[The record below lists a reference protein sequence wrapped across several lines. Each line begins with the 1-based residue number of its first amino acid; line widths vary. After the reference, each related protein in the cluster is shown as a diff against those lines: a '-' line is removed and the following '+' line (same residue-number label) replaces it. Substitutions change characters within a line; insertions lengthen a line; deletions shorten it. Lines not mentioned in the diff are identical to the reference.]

1 MFSFSYQIAKLAG
14 IPIRVHITLLIFLPL
29 IVGNLAKAMGVG
41 SVVWGLAAAVGLFA
55 SVALH
60 ELGHSV
66 VAMKKGCRVR
76 DILLL
81 PIGGVAQLDA
91 LPTRPRDEFQIAVAG
106 PAVSLLLSVSF
117 WFAARMA
124 YAFHALHPAIVLSTL
139 AGINLMLV
147 LFNLLPSF
155 PMDGGRIFRAWIT
168 PRLGR
173 LGATRI
179 AAKIGRFM
187 AIVFGIFGVVN
198 LNLFLV
204 AIAVF
209 IHQAAGAEY
218 RQVHQQEAD
227 RHSRRHPLFVAEE
240 EERVLDEGEVTVSPP
255 PYYRKR
261 SSSFFVRPTHI
272 QHDLFDDLFERWR

>member
-29 IVGNLAKAMGVG
+29 IVGHLAKAMGVS
-41 SVVWGLAAAVGLFA
+41 SVTWGLAAAVGLFA

-60 ELGHSV
+60 ELGHAA
-66 VAMKKGCRVR
+66 VAVKKGCRVR

-106 PAVSLLLSVSF
+106 PAVSLLLAVSF
-117 WFAARMA
+117 WFAARTA
-124 YAFHALHPAIVLSTL
+124 HALDARHPAIVLSSL

-173 LGATRI
+173 LNATRI

-187 AIVFGIFGVVN
+187 SIVFGVFGVLN

-218 RQVHQQEAD
+218 RQVQQQETI
-227 RHSRRHPLFVAEE
+227 RHAQRHPFFVAE
-240 EERVLDEGEVTVSPP
+240 EERVLDEGDVIVSPP
-255 PYYRKR
+255 PYYKKR
-261 SSSFFVRPTHI
+261 SSFFVRPTRI

>member
-29 IVGNLAKAMGVG
+29 IVGHLAKAMGVQ
-41 SVVWGLAAAVGLFA
+41 SFTWGLVAAVGLFA

-60 ELGHSV
+60 ELGHSL
-66 VAMKKGCRVR
+66 VAIKKGCRVR

-106 PAVSLLLSVSF
+106 PAVSLLLAASF
-117 WFAARMA
+117 WFAARTA
-124 YAFHALHPAIVLSTL
+124 HALDARHPAIVLSSL

-173 LGATRI
+173 LNATRI

-187 AIVFGIFGVVN
+187 SIVFGVFGVLN

-218 RQVHQQEAD
+218 RQVQQQETI
-227 RHSRRHPLFVAEE
+227 RHAQRHPFFVAE
-240 EERVLDEGEVTVSPP
+240 EERVLDEGDVIVSPP
-255 PYYRKR
+255 PYYKKR
-261 SSSFFVRPTHI
+261 SSFFVRPTRI
-272 QHDLFDDLFERWR
+272 QHDLFDDLFEQWR

>member
-1 MFSFSYQIAKLAG
+1 MFSFSYQIAKPAG
-14 IPIRVHITLLIFLPL
+14 IPIRVHLTLLIFLPL
-29 IVGNLAKAMGVG
+29 IVGHLAKAMGVS
-41 SVVWGLAAAVGLFA
+41 SVTWGLAAAVGLFA

-60 ELGHSV
+60 ELGHAA
-66 VAMKKGCRVR
+66 VAVKKGCRVR

-106 PAVSLLLSVSF
+106 PAVSLLLAASF
-117 WFAARMA
+117 WFAARTA
-124 YAFHALHPAIVLSTL
+124 HALDARHPAIVLSTL

-173 LGATRI
+173 LNATRI

-187 AIVFGIFGVVN
+187 SIVFGVFGVLN

-218 RQVHQQEAD
+218 RQVQQQETI
-227 RHSRRHPLFVAEE
+227 RHAQRHPFFVAE
-240 EERVLDEGEVTVSPP
+240 EERVLDEGDVIVSPP
-255 PYYRKR
+255 PYYKKR
-261 SSSFFVRPTHI
+261 SSFFVRPTRI

>member
-1 MFSFSYQIAKLAG
+1 MFSFSYRIAKLAG
-14 IPIRVHITLLIFLPL
+14 IPIRVHITLLIFLPV
-29 IVGNLAKAMGVG
+29 IVGQLAKAMGVQ
-41 SVVWGLAAAVGLFA
+41 SFTWGLVAAVGLFA

-60 ELGHSV
+60 ELGHSL
-66 VAMKKGCRVR
+66 VAIKKGCRVR

-106 PAVSLLLSVSF
+106 PAVSLALAVAF

-124 YAFHALHPAIVLSTL
+124 LIFHAVHPAVVLATL

-168 PRLGR
+168 PKLGR
-173 LGATRI
+173 LNATRI

-187 AIVFGIFGVVN
+187 AFAFGLYGFFTWNIF
-198 LNLFLV
+198 LI
-204 AIAVF
+204 AIAFF

-218 RQVHQQEAD
+218 RQVQQQETM
-227 RHSRRHPLFVAEE
+227 RHAQRHPFFVAE
-240 EERVLDEGEVTVSPP
+240 EERVLDEGDVVVSPP
-255 PYYRKR
+255 PYYKKR
-261 SSSFFVRPTHI
+261 PSFFVRPVRI
-272 QHDLFDDLFERWR
+272 QHDLFDNLFEQWR

>member
-1 MFSFSYQIAKLAG
+1 MFSFSYQIAKVAD

-29 IVGNLAKAMGVG
+29 IVGHLAKAMGVG
-41 SVVWGLAAAVGLFA
+41 SIVWGLVAAVGLFA

-60 ELGHSV
+60 ELGHSI
-66 VAMKKGCRVR
+66 VALKKGCRVR

-91 LPTRPRDEFQIAVAG
+91 LPTGPRDEFQIAVAG

-124 YAFHALHPAIVLSTL
+124 YAFNALHPATVLSTL
-139 AGINLMLV
+139 ASINLMLV

-173 LGATRI
+173 LNATRI

-187 AIVFGIFGVVN
+187 AMIFGILGVFN

-204 AIAVF
+204 AIAIF

-218 RQVHQQEAD
+218 RQVRQQEAG
-227 RHSRRHPLFVAEE
+227 RRSQGHPMFVAE

-261 SSSFFVRPTHI
+261 SSSFFVRPTRI